1 MSLSIA
7 DYSARIR
14 DSLVDAKASI
24 LRIPPTLS
32 ETSLTTVMGSCQE
45 PGKKGRAARIRALK
59 SSSALEPLFS
69 SLRDDDARKDAYTY

>member
-14 DSLVDAKASI
+14 DSLVDAKDSV

-32 ETSLTTVMGSCQE
+32 ETSLTTRETQ
-45 PGKKGRAARIRALK
+45 
-59 SSSALEPLFS
+59 SSYWQNIEA
-69 SLRDDDARKDAYTY
+69 DDA